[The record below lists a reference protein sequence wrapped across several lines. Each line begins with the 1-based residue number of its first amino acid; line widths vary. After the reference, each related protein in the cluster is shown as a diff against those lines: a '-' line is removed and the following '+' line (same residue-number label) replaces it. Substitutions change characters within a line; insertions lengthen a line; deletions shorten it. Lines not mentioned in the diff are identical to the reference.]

1 MRKEILTDKMK
12 ECNHPTHD
20 MWPDGSCPHCGWNM
34 WLSYITQEEYD
45 KINEIKE
52 FAINS
57 DSHDD
62 DLYNMTVLCFN
73 LIQQGAKNRIGGFQ
87 LKETYTSHKEAYTC
101 YTNGIID
108 FSCNTDKAK
117 DFHQYIKKKA
127 KDISNATC
135 KYMDSRRGSQ
145 RSNEGQESSR

>member
-1 MRKEILTDKMK
+1 MRKEVLTEKMK
-12 ECNHPTHD
+12 NCSHPRED
-20 MWPDGSCPHCGWNM
+20 IWPDGSCPNCGWNM

-52 FAINS
+52 FTINS
-57 DSHDD
+57 NSQDA

-73 LIQQGAKNRIGGFQ
+73 LIQQGAKHRIGGFQ
-87 LKETYTSHKEAYTC
+87 LKETYTSHEEAYTC

-108 FSCNTDKAK
+108 FSCNTNKTK

-127 KDISNATC
+127 L
-135 KYMDSRRGSQ
+135 
-145 RSNEGQESSR
+145 

>member
-1 MRKEILTDKMK
+1 MSNTGDS
-12 ECNHPTHD
+12 NTGD
-20 MWPDGSCPHCGWNM
+20 NNTGYGNTGDSNTGDWNTGSYETGAFNT
-34 WLSYITQEEYD
+34 IQAD